1 MPELPEVET
10 VRRGLQM
17 TLPGRRIQ
25 RVELFRPDLR
35 VPFSERMA
43 ERLEGR
49 RFTDIVRR
57 SKYLLMHMDGLDVIL
72 AHLGMTGTFLVR
84 PLSNG
89 APQKHTHL
97 RWVLDDGQEVIYHDP
112 RRFGL
117 IVLLPSTE
125 LSSHPLLTVLGP
137 EPLEEGF
144 SPDYLAEQLSRR
156 KGPIKPALMDASLVV
171 GVGNIYASEALFRA
185 GIHPATPAHR
195 CAKKAGE
202 LVTHIRAVL
211 MEAIAS
217 GGSTLRDYATAEG
230 SPGYFQHHF
239 SVYGKAG
246 NSCEKCDSTIE
257 KITQAGRTSFFC
269 PQCQMLKVKKFRGK
283 KR

>member
-25 RVELFRPDLR
+25 QVELFRTDLR
-35 VPFSERMA
+35 VPFSEGMA
-43 ERLEGR
+43 PRLEGR
-49 RFTDIVRR
+49 RFTEIVRR
-57 SKYLLMHMDGLDVIL
+57 SKYLLMHTDGPDVIL

-97 RWVLDDGQEVIYHDP
+97 RLVLDDGQEVIYHDP

-117 IVLLPSTE
+117 IILVPATE
-125 LSSHPLLTVLGP
+125 LPAHALLTVLGP

-144 SPDYLAEQLSRR
+144 TPDYLAEQLMRR
-156 KGPIKPALMDASLVV
+156 KGPIKPALMDAALVV

-185 GIHPATPAHR
+185 GIHPATPAHH
-195 CAKKAGE
+195 CAARAGA

-211 MEAIAS
+211 TEAIAS
-217 GGSTLRDYATAEG
+217 GGSTLRDYATSEG

-246 NSCEKCDSTIE
+246 NPCEKCHSAVE
-257 KITQAGRTSFFC
+257 KIVQAGRSSFFC
-269 PQCQMLKVKKFRGK
+269 PQCQSLKVKKFHRK